1 MKLTYKTTEAF
12 LHAPGKEFRACLVYG
27 PDSGLVRERCKQIR
41 EAFLGKNADGF
52 ALAELE
58 MPRLLDDPALLA
70 DEIRTVH
77 MLADKRVV
85 FVRGATDKLTKIIED
100 AAEFFHAGVFLLVA
114 GDDLSSRSSLR
125 AWFEKAGNAASLA
138 CYHDEV
144 RDIQQVIQKHF
155 AAELIIAD
163 DGVIPY
169 LLDQLGND
177 RYVTQQELA
186 KICLYACETK
196 RISLAEAR
204 VLVGYNQDVELDDV
218 VHAVADRNLKEM
230 DQVLQVQI
238 RENPSPVPYL
248 RALQRYFN
256 RLYSLRIEMDKGRD
270 AESLIKALRPPVFYK
285 NVPLMV
291 THLQNWRLDQIV
303 KALKLLVDA
312 ELASKSTDVP
322 AFYAS
327 SRKLMQIT
335 QLR

>member
-1 MKLTYKTTEAF
+1 MKLSYKTIETF
-12 LHAPGKEFRACLVYG
+12 LRAPGKEYRACLVYG

-41 EAFLGKNADGF
+41 EAFLGKDADSF
-52 ALAELE
+52 ALAELD
-58 MPRLLDDPALLA
+58 MPRLMDDSALLA

-77 MLADKRVV
+77 MLANKRVV
-85 FVRGATDKLTKIIED
+85 FVRGATDKLTSIIES
-100 AAEFFHAGVFLLVA
+100 AAEFLHDDIFLLVA

-125 AWFEKAGNAASLA
+125 AWFEKAGNAASLP

-144 RDIQQVIQKHF
+144 RDIQQVIQKYF
-155 AAELIIAD
+155 ATESIVAE
-163 DGVIPY
+163 DGVVPY
-169 LLDQLGND
+169 LLQQLGND
-177 RYVTQQELA
+177 RSVTQQELA
-186 KICLYACETK
+186 KIVLFAGESK
-196 RISLAEAR
+196 RISMEDVR
-204 VLVGYNQDVELDDV
+204 VLVGYNQDIELDDV
-218 VHAVADRNLKEM
+218 VHAVADRNLQQM
-230 DQVLQVQI
+230 DKVLQVQI

-256 RLYSLRIEMDKGRD
+256 RLYSLRIELDKGRD

-285 NVPLMV
+285 NVPVMIR
-291 THLQNWRLDQIV
+291 HLQNWKLDQIA